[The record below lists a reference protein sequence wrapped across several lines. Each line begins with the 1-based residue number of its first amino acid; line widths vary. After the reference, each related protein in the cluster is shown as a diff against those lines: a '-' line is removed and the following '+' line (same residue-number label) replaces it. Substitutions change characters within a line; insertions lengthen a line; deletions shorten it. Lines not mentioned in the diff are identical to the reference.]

1 MNAVTQVAP
10 APLDL
15 CFETRGGQTVL
26 ARRHVTY
33 PFFVT
38 APLRGRG
45 ATAEIILQSVSGGLF
60 GDEQVAQR
68 IAIGD
73 GASAVMRMP
82 SATIVHDR
90 RGKAAANSAVS
101 LRVGAGASLH
111 YLPRPVILLPGSG
124 LMQSIDIAI
133 GAGST
138 TLLQDGVLM
147 HDPATISGAP
157 RSLDSLIRIRDS
169 AGRLVALDR
178 MRMTDAD
185 IAPGVAAPGAA
196 GLYRAFG
203 TVWLLQKMADQHYQ
217 RLKAAVTDVSSHH
230 ASCYWGMTPL
240 RAESGLM
247 IRVAAADGGDLDMA
261 MTAFRQAL
269 SQTVH
274 S

>member
-1 MNAVTQVAP
+1 MNAVPPVAL

-15 CFETRGGQTVL
+15 AFATRGGQTVL
-26 ARRHVTY
+26 AQRHVTY

-45 ATAEIILQSVSGGLF
+45 PAAEIILQSVSGGLF

-68 IAIGD
+68 IAVGD
-73 GASAVMRMP
+73 GASAVIRMP

-90 RGKAAANSAVS
+90 RDKAASRFAVS

-124 LMQSIDIAI
+124 LSQSIDLSV

-147 HDPATISGAP
+147 HDPATITAAP
-157 RSLDSLIRIRDS
+157 RSLDSRISIRDS
-169 AGRLVALDR
+169 YGRLIALDR
-178 MRMTDAD
+178 MRMTDDD
-185 IAPGVAAPGAA
+185 ITLGVTGA
-196 GLYRAFG
+196 YRAFG
-203 TVWLLQKMADQHYQ
+203 TIWLVQEMPSAVYQ
-217 RLKAAVTDVSSHH
+217 TVKAALSS
-230 ASCYWGMTPL
+230 AAAAPCYWGITPL
-240 RAESGLM
+240 RAERGAM
-247 IRVAAADGGDLDMA
+247 IRIAAADGGDLDMA

-269 SQTVH
+269 VTTLDGQRPVLER
-274 S
+274 